1 MQIQEQIDRGEE
13 KMASSKRSKQTTS
26 QRKPAQEDRP
36 ATLKDLLAPEMLQKL
51 KAQADELKADEDRKR
66 QEAAR
71 LAEEER
77 QAEQKRRENDFGYL
91 LNNSKMD
98 W

>member
-1 MQIQEQIDRGEE
+1 
-13 KMASSKRSKQTTS
+13 MATSKRSKQTTR
-26 QRKPAQEDRP
+26 QQKPAQEDRP

-51 KAQADELKADEDRKR
+51 KAQADELKADEAKKR
-66 QEAAR
+66 EEAVR

-91 LNNSKMD
+91 LNNSKLD
-98 W
+98 WKTYK

>member
-1 MQIQEQIDRGEE
+1 
-13 KMASSKRSKQTTS
+13 MAATRRNKQNSKQ
-26 QRKPAQEDRP
+26 QKPAQEDRP

-51 KAQADELKADEDRKR
+51 KAQADELKADEERKR

-98 W
+98 WKTYK

>member
-1 MQIQEQIDRGEE
+1 
-13 KMASSKRSKQTTS
+13 MATSKRSKQTTR
-26 QRKPAQEDRP
+26 QQKQAQEDRP

-51 KAQADELKADEDRKR
+51 KAQADELKADEAKKR
-66 QEAAR
+66 EEAVR

-91 LNNSKMD
+91 LNNSKLD
-98 W
+98 WKTYK